1 MKNNNQKII
10 RRLSVR
16 SLRQSRVRNR
26 IAVLAIILTSL
37 LFSGIFTFMIGAVQI
52 AEEETMREVGTRTH
66 AGLKYVTWEQ
76 MERITENPQIKSFS
90 WNLYIGIAENVTTRQ
105 SELRVAS
112 GEDELENSFIKLEEG
127 TMPKE
132 RSDLIAD
139 TIVLEA
145 LGAKPEIG
153 AQVPVEFEFQG
164 EHHRETFTLCGWYR
178 GDYVSHASEL
188 YLSEGYWKELKG
200 EYTDEDFAAWGNTH
214 PDNKGEG
221 LYNANLWFDS
231 SRGIEKR
238 MRAVIE
244 EAGYE
249 PEEEVNYGVNWAYMS
264 SRTENLDLFQVG
276 ICVCAL
282 LVVIFTGYLI
292 IHNIFQ
298 ISILGDIRF
307 YGLLK
312 TIGTTGK
319 QIRKLV
325 RRQAWILSAVG
336 IPVGLFLG
344 FVLGRLMFPIA
355 LGFLDTKGMRIQVS
369 FEPWIFVFG
378 ALFSL
383 ATVYLSC
390 RKPAKI
396 AGRISPVEAVHYT
409 GMEISGSCSQLS
421 GKRKRILKRVKRHS
435 VRVGTEESWNSRNV
449 PEEEKLP
456 AQKRHSETPKNQ
468 KRSAFAGRIPRMA
481 LANLG
486 RSKSKTCAVILS
498 MTFSIIL
505 LSFVL
510 TAMHSFRL
518 DSYIETR
525 LTGDFLLANT
535 NLTGTRVTA
544 DMSLDKSY
552 IAEADKQ
559 KGITDRNEIW
569 VGYGVPKLHLN
580 EKAREKFA
588 ALDEQ
593 GMIYSDSNFGGLR
606 SDITERIKTGEYG
619 ISLDAYAYT
628 PGLLKQISVLE
639 GKIDAKKFQSGN
651 YVLAGEFFGNTQT
664 GESLYH
670 AGDRISI
677 QMVTEDSEYSYEEDE
692 DGNVLYWD
700 VTNGREKEYEVM
712 AVVDLPRSM
721 MDGGYTP
728 NSLQLVLPLEDMKEQ
743 EQYEASQPLAVSYDV
758 EPEYREA
765 FEGFLRQY
773 TKNVNTQMGYLSAD
787 VLRAEFSSMQ
797 QSIGLIGV
805 AMAAVIA
812 LVGIL
817 NFLNAILT
825 GIQARR
831 REFAMLQSIGL
842 TGKQLMQLLV
852 CEGLYYALISGVLG
866 VVLGSLAG
874 YFAVSSLE
882 QMIMFFRY
890 RFTALPYL
898 ILLPVFLAAS
908 VLLPYFACQKLEKTS
923 IVERLREAET

>member
-1 MKNNNQKII
+1 MRNNNRKII

-26 IAVLAIILTSL
+26 IAILAIILTSL
-37 LFSGIFTFMIGAVQI
+37 LFSGIFTFMIGVGQI

-66 AGLKYVTWEQ
+66 AGLKNVTWKQ
-76 MERITENPQIKSFS
+76 MERITGNTQIKSFS
-90 WNLYIGIAENVTTRQ
+90 WNIYIGTAENVTTRQ
-105 SELRVAS
+105 SELRYAS
-112 GEDELENSFIKLEEG
+112 GEDELENSFIELEEG

-153 AQVPVEFEFQG
+153 AQVPIEFEFQG
-164 EHHRETFTLCGWYR
+164 KHHSETFTLCGWYR

-188 YLSEGYWKELKG
+188 YLSESYWKELRG
-200 EYTDEDFAAWGNTH
+200 TLTDEDFAAWGKTH
-214 PDNKGEG
+214 PEGNGEG
-221 LYNANLWFDS
+221 LYNVNIWFGS
-231 SRGIEKR
+231 SRGIEER

-249 PEEEVNYGVNWAYMS
+249 PEEEINYGINWAYMS
-264 SRTENLDLFQVG
+264 SRMENLDPFQIG
-276 ICVCAL
+276 ICVSAL

-298 ISILGDIRF
+298 ISIMGDIRF

-312 TIGTTGK
+312 TVGTTGK

-336 IPVGLFLG
+336 IPAGLFLG
-344 FVLGRLMFPIA
+344 FILGKLLFPLA
-355 LGFLDTKGMRIQVS
+355 LGFLDMKGMQISVS

-383 ATVYLSC
+383 ATVYVSC

-396 AGRISPVEAVHYT
+396 AGRISPVEAVRYT
-409 GMEISGSCSQLS
+409 GMEISGSRSRLS
-421 GKRKRILKRVKRHS
+421 GKRKRILKQAKRHP
-435 VRVGTEESWNSRNV
+435 VRIRTEESWNSQNALRT
-449 PEEEKLP
+449 EE
-456 AQKRHSETPKNQ
+456 KRHSETLENQ
-468 KRSAFAGRIPRMA
+468 KRNAFTGRIPRMA

-486 RSKSKTCAVILS
+486 RSKAKTCAVILS

-535 NLTGTRVTA
+535 NLTGTRITA

-569 VGYGVPKLHLN
+569 VGYGVPKLRLN

-593 GMIYSDSNFGGLR
+593 GLVYSDSKFGGLR
-606 SDITERIKTGEYG
+606 SDIIERIKTGEYG

-628 PGLLKQISVLE
+628 PGLLEQISVLE
-639 GKIDAKKFQSGN
+639 GTIDAEKFQSGN
-651 YVLAGEFFGNTQT
+651 YVLAGEFYGNTHT

-670 AGDRISI
+670 VGDRISI
-677 QMVTEDSEYSYEEDE
+677 PMVTEDSEYNYEEDE

-700 VTNGREKEYEVM
+700 MTNSREKEYEVM
-712 AVVDLPRSM
+712 AVVNLPHSM
-721 MDGGYTP
+721 MDGGYTS
-728 NSLQLVLPLEDMKEQ
+728 NSLQLVLPLADMKEQ
-743 EQYEASQPLAVSYDV
+743 EQYEASQLLAVSYDV
-758 EPEYREA
+758 EPEHREA
-765 FEGFLRQY
+765 FEGFLKQY

-831 REFAMLQSIGL
+831 HEFAMLQSIGL
-842 TGKQLMQLLV
+842 TGKQLIQLLV

-866 VVLGSLAG
+866 VVLGSAAG

-882 QMIMFFRY
+882 QMIMFFQY

-898 ILLPVFLAAS
+898 VLLPVFLAAS
-908 VLLPYFACQKLEKTS
+908 VLLPYLACRKLEKAS